1 MEYAR
6 VIGSRLARD
15 TADASLIGRMRL
27 LLALSAMLTVFIDP
41 DAIGQHTPF
50 TWMVFGGYTVQSTI
64 LYVLSQM
71 DQPFAHSKAIYWLD
85 VCWYALIVYC
95 TGGNSSFF
103 FLFFFFAILTASFHF
118 GFEEG
123 VRITLASAA
132 LFATTMLVV
141 RTEAEVSRLLLRTT
155 FLLGLGYM
163 IAYWGGMSLAHKRR
177 LALLHDVSKLS
188 NPRFGVD
195 HTLNS
200 VLDKTRAFFSASGC
214 ILVMRDT
221 ASAAWTLRTSGS
233 QPGGTAPKVTSISA
247 AAAAPLLAFAP
258 DQIVVY
264 TRPLNA
270 RLPWSGESRT
280 LTLGQSRW
288 IRRGDKR
295 GDKRGESLAELL
307 DARSFISA
315 PLPLRKGQGRI
326 YVMSQRH
333 ALSKTDGLFL
343 SHIVA
348 QVFPM
353 IENIELLDRLASEAV
368 LREREKIARDLHDST
383 IQPYIG
389 LRHGLSALRNKAGAD
404 NPLIA
409 DLDKLIAMS
418 TLVLGDMRRYA
429 RGFKSGLQQSEP
441 ELLVA
446 LRRQAAQVKDFYGID
461 ISVNTEGGL
470 DISDRLAA
478 EAFQIVNEGMS
489 NIRKHTSAREGA
501 VTLGC
506 ADGCLH
512 IRIENENPPGPADVF
527 LPHSIAE
534 RAAALGGK
542 ARVEHKANGDTVVL
556 VAIPV

>member
-1 MEYAR
+1 MEYER

-27 LLALSAMLTVFIDP
+27 LLAVSAMLTVFIEP
-41 DAIGQHTPF
+41 DASGQHTPF
-50 TWMVFGGYTVQSTI
+50 TWMVFGGYTVLSAV
-64 LYVLSQM
+64 LYLLSQM

-95 TGGNSSFF
+95 TGGNNSFF

-123 VRITLASAA
+123 ARITLASAA
-132 LFATTMLVV
+132 LFTTTVLVIP
-141 RTEAEVSRLLLRTT
+141 TEAEVSRLLLRTT

-163 IAYWGGMSLAHKRR
+163 IAYWGGMGLAHKRR
-177 LALLHDVSKLS
+177 LALMHDVSKLS

-214 ILVMRDT
+214 LLVMRDT

-233 QPGGTAPKVTSISA
+233 QLSGTASKATSISA
-247 AAAAPLLAFAP
+247 AAATPLLAFAP

-270 RLPWSGESRT
+270 LMAWSGESRT

-288 IRRGDKR
+288 IKR
-295 GDKRGESLAELL
+295 GGDPGESLAELL

-315 PLPLRKGQGRI
+315 PLPLRKGEGRI

-333 ALSKTDGLFL
+333 SLSKTDALFL
-343 SHIVA
+343 SHIGA

-368 LREREKIARDLHDST
+368 LRERQKIARDLHDST

-446 LRRQAAQVKDFYGID
+446 LRRQAAQVKDFYGIG
-461 ISVNTEGGL
+461 ITVSSAGGL

-478 EAFQIVNEGMS
+478 EVFQIVNEGMS

-506 ADGCLH
+506 ADGWLN
-512 IRIENENPPGPADVF
+512 IRIENECPAGPAEVF

-542 ARVEHKANGDTVVL
+542 AHVEHKADGDTVVL